1 MNAPKISA
9 LVVAHN
15 EEARL
20 AGCLETLK
28 FADEIVV
35 VLDKCTDGSREIA
48 RRYTEHLLEGA
59 WDIEGERRN
68 AGIKHCRGTWI
79 FELDADE
86 RVPPMLAKEIGE
98 TVQKSGADWHLIP
111 VANHIG
117 KHRVTYGWGGSIAK
131 GAYAG
136 LFRKGAKTWGHQR
149 VHPKLTFC
157 GQAGAALSVP
167 IDHFGFR
174 DISDM
179 IRRVDSYSTARAADL
194 RNQGDIGSF
203 SANFRRIF
211 SRFFK
216 CYVQR
221 KGYREGEYGFL
232 IALLAGLYPI
242 LSYLKARLE
251 ED

>member
-1 MNAPKISA
+1 MNRPKLSA

-20 AGCLETLK
+20 AGCLETLG

-48 RRYTEHLLEGA
+48 RRYTEHLLEGD
-59 WDIEGERRN
+59 WEIEGERRN
-68 AGIKHCRGTWI
+68 AGIEHCRGEWI

-86 RVPPMLAKEIGE
+86 RVPQALAREIGE
-98 TVQKSGADWHLIP
+98 VVRESTCDWHLIP

-117 KHRVTYGWGGSIAK
+117 KHRVTHGWGGSIAK
-131 GAYAG
+131 GSYAG
-136 LFRKGAKTWGHQR
+136 LFRKGAKTWGRQR
-149 VHPKLTFC
+149 VHPKLTFH
-157 GQAGAALSVP
+157 GRKGPALSVP

-194 RNQGDIGSF
+194 RKQGEIGSF
-203 SANFRRIF
+203 SANLRRIF

-216 CYVQR
+216 CYVLR
-221 KGYREGEYGFL
+221 KGYREGGYGFL

-251 ED
+251 AD